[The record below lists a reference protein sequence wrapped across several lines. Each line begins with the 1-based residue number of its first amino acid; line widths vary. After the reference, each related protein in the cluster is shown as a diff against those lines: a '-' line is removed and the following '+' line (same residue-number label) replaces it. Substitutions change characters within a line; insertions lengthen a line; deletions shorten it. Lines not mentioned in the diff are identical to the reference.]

1 MFDEIFSLDSTAR
14 ALLDRFVAKMRDG
27 PDQPRLFATGDT
39 DQLVIEHHLN
49 PTVDLKAYLAD
60 WGRRLFPTAVVLH
73 EPKRF
78 PLALDKQLVIGL
90 KSSIAKNRRAVLQQ
104 FKQIDMSELL
114 DLPSDTRIIT
124 YTNETRFRINE
135 ALHYK
140 GHTLPYE
147 VGGVLVYRN
156 RSRKLGNATLYTN
169 YQYSIKKVSDIE
181 ISLEEEDAE
190 GEEAVSFDLKRETV
204 DSWFTYAYASTVHS
218 AQGSTYKGAVVIADT
233 RHPYV
238 DNAWLYVALTRGT
251 HPRKNTYIL
260 KERPPAPVD
269 LDVVKAQI
277 KGLLKTDSEKRRAVG
292 VPVSVDWYLKC
303 DKAQGGQCPL
313 CMGHYELP
321 RVGLKACGGTAS
333 IDRINSSQGH
343 DVNNCQ
349 IVCKGCNFS
358 KGNKLV

>member
-1 MFDEIFSLDSTAR
+1 M
-14 ALLDRFVAKMRDG
+14 
-27 PDQPRLFATGDT
+27 
-39 DQLVIEHHLN
+39 
-49 PTVDLKAYLAD
+49 
-60 WGRRLFPTAVVLH
+60 VLH

-78 PLALDKQLVIGL
+78 PLALDKQLVLGL

-114 DLPSDTRIIT
+114 DLPSDTRVIS

-140 GHTLPYE
+140 DHTLPYE

-169 YQYSIKKVSDIE
+169 YTYIIKSVSDIE

-190 GEEAVSFDLKRETV
+190 GEEVVTFDLKRETV

-269 LDVVKAQI
+269 LDVVKGQI
-277 KGLLKTDSEKRRAVG
+277 KGLLKTDTEKRRAVG
-292 VPVSVDWYLKC
+292 APVSVDWYLQC

-313 CMGHYELP
+313 CMGYYELP
-321 RVGLKACGGTAS
+321 RVGFKACGATAS